1 MKRTLRGELVQ
12 LLPIATMF
20 AVAAFCWSR
29 VPDRMAVHWNLQ
41 GVPDGFAGRISGLL
55 LLPMVS
61 LAVYLLTL
69 CLPWL
74 DPGRAN
80 YQNFAGAYNAIRI
93 SVTLFLALIYMVMVL
108 TALGYQINMTTVV
121 GLGMGALF
129 VVLGNVMGKIRPN
142 WFVGVRTPW
151 TLSSKISWTRTHRL
165 AGWLFIAM
173 GLLAAAWG
181 LFQTPWMFG
190 LMLAVDAGCALVIVV
205 YSYVVYRKDPLH
217 TAPAGTSPGTDAQ
230 TR

>member
-1 MKRTLRGELVQ
+1 MKQTLRGELVQ
-12 LLPIATMF
+12 VLP
-20 AVAAFCWSR
+20 VAAMFVVAALCWSH
-29 VPDRMAVHWNLQ
+29 VPDRIAVHWGLQ
-41 GVPDGFAGRISGLL
+41 GKPDGFAGRISGLL
-55 LLPMVS
+55 LLPIVS

-69 CLPWL
+69 FLPSL

-80 YQNFAGAYNAIRI
+80 YRNFAGAYNAIRFSI
-93 SVTLFLALIYMVMVL
+93 TLFLSLIYMVMVL

-121 GLGMGALF
+121 GLALGVLF

-151 TLSSKISWTRTHRL
+151 TLSSKISWTKTHRL

-181 LFQTPWMFG
+181 LFQAPWMFG
-190 LMLAVDAGCALVIVV
+190 LMLAVDAGCVLVIVV
-205 YSYVVYRKDPLH
+205 YSYLVYRKDPLH
-217 TAPAGTSPGTDAQ
+217 TTPAGTSPAADEEA
-230 TR
+230 R